1 MGMADQTRQQNARQR
16 IAMRQAASRR
26 AEAQRRL
33 MVLGGSVLAV
43 IAFVGQAQDPTH
55 FGLTWQQ
62 IATDLKNPNNP
73 VAQAIIGAANHIT
86 AAICKVTNGQP
97 GNVCTSTGVTS
108 VGGRI

>member
-1 MGMADQTRQQNARQR
+1 MVSGRRTDEFLAVRKDRMGMADQPRQQNARQR
-16 IAMRQAASRR
+16 IAMHQAASRR

-86 AAICKVTNGQP
+86 A
-97 GNVCTSTGVTS
+97 
-108 VGGRI
+108 